1 MVYVLII
8 SIVTVILASILAIR
22 PTAQERL
29 IATIR
34 SHAMEK
40 GWKIR
45 FATEKDLE
53 SIYHYPLIEQVI
65 CYYKYHDETTRQTH
79 CEPWGFYNETD
90 NGVLVK
96 KYQNLYPQNVFIENK
111 SELKAQRLKIIKSLF
126 QDYGETLYGVE
137 FNQSG
142 FFFYWNEKI
151 NESDAGPVLNLLS
164 QLLDQ

>member
-34 SHAMEK
+34 SHAMIK

-45 FATEKDLE
+45 FATEKDLK

-65 CYYKYHDETTRQTH
+65 CYYKYHDETTQQTH

-90 NGVLVK
+90 NGVPVK
-96 KYQNLYPQNVFIENK
+96 KYHNLYQQNAF
-111 SELKAQRLKIIKSLF
+111 SEDKNEMKAQRLKIIESLF
-126 QDYGETLYGVE
+126 QDYGETIYGIE

-142 FFFYWNEKI
+142 IFFYWNEKI
-151 NESDAGPVLNLLS
+151 KKSEAGHVLNLLS